1 MADER
6 SFGYTPPEFSMTDE
20 ATASKRCDSTPWASS
35 TLGAHTTIPA
45 EAWKYQWNTQ
55 AAPTTDGT
63 YNVDGDTDNE
73 STSYQHLGSI
83 SRIHNARP
91 STSHASMAEA
101 SANFEDY
108 TTISENTRVPQ
119 GNTQYKLAEGTSTV
133 FGHTDK
139 TETGSISFT
148 LPVWS
153 SRGGGDNAVASRSQT
168 GTEEASGASVND
180 ARNATAT
187 RGTEQKGSREFP
199 ACDQSSVKKSNH
211 QCETCGKF
219 MSRAD
224 NLPVHY
230 RTHTGDKPYK
240 CKICEISFAHI
251 SNLRRHQRIHTGM
264 KLHICQIC
272 PRPLKNT
279 TALKNHLKSHSND
292 RPFACDICS
301 LSYKRIAHLR
311 RHRETVHHCK
321 IP

>member
-108 TTISENTRVPQ
+108 TTEMLSVEVKVGIGVHSSLSRK
-119 GNTQYKLAEGTSTV
+119 NTQVFLSEFRQNPFL
-133 FGHTDK
+133 FGHLN
-139 TETGSISFT
+139 S
-148 LPVWS
+148 L
-153 SRGGGDNAVASRSQT
+153 
-168 GTEEASGASVND
+168 
-180 ARNATAT
+180 
-187 RGTEQKGSREFP
+187 
-199 ACDQSSVKKSNH
+199 
-211 QCETCGKF
+211 
-219 MSRAD
+219 
-224 NLPVHY
+224 
-230 RTHTGDKPYK
+230 
-240 CKICEISFAHI
+240 
-251 SNLRRHQRIHTGM
+251 LR
-264 KLHICQIC
+264 
-272 PRPLKNT
+272 P
-279 TALKNHLKSHSND
+279 S
-292 RPFACDICS
+292 
-301 LSYKRIAHLR
+301 
-311 RHRETVHHCK
+311 
-321 IP
+321 